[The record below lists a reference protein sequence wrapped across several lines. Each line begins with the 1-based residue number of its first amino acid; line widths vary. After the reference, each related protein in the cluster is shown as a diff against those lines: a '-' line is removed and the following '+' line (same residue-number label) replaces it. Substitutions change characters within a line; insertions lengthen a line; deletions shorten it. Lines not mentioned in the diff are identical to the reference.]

1 MQRNELRVLA
11 FTGLYVLAAAVASVQ
26 RANHEFV
33 MYIGVM
39 VVLGAAVWALHRR
52 VGLHVASLWGL
63 SLWGLAHMLGGLW
76 RVSEETGVLYNLRF
90 WEGGLKYDQAVH
102 AYGFALSTWL
112 CWQAVRPA
120 LAAPRPTFGLS
131 VLCALGGMGLG
142 AVNEIVE
149 FVAVLTIPDTN
160 VGGYVNTGWD
170 LVSNAVGATLAAA
183 VLWGTGRRARPGRD
197 GVTE

>member
-1 MQRNELRVLA
+1 MSRRELPVLL
-11 FTGLYVLAAAVASVQ
+11 FTAAYSAAAAVASVR

-39 VVLGAAVWALHRR
+39 VVLGALIWLVHRR
-52 VGLHVASLWGL
+52 VRLHTATLWGL

-76 RVSEETGVLYNLRF
+76 VVSEGTGVLYNLRF
-90 WEGGLKYDQAVH
+90 WEGGLKYDQVVH
-102 AYGFALSTWL
+102 AYGFALSTWV

-120 LAAPRPTFGLS
+120 LTDPRPTFG
-131 VLCALGGMGLG
+131 VVALCALGGMGLG

-149 FVAVLTIPDTN
+149 FVAVLTIPETN

-170 LVSNAVGATLAAA
+170 LVSNAVGASVAA
-183 VLWGTGRRARPGRD
+183 VLLLLTGRRA
-197 GVTE
+197 T

>member
-1 MQRNELRVLA
+1 MGKNELAVLA
-11 FTGLYVLAAAVASVQ
+11 FTALYVVAASVASVQ
-26 RANHEFV
+26 RSNHEFV

-39 VVLGAAVWALHRR
+39 VVLGAAAWALHRR
-52 VGLHVASLWGL
+52 VRLHPLSLWGL

-76 RVSEETGVLYNLRF
+76 RVSESTGVLYNLRF
-90 WEGGLKYDQAVH
+90 WEDGLKYDQAVH

-112 CWQAVRPA
+112 CWQALRPA
-120 LAAPRPTFGLS
+120 LATPGPTFGLS

-149 FVAVLTIPDTN
+149 FIAVLTIPDTN

-170 LVSNAVGATLAAA
+170 LVSNAAGASLAAA
-183 VLWGTGRRARPGRD
+183 AIWLLGRGGPDA
-197 GVTE
+197 TEE